1 VVMIDNG
8 NYHSVLIVEDDPVQ
22 LKQLEGLLEDSGFF
36 PYTALDPD
44 EAVRV
49 LEREKI
55 ELVLLDLKLGEE
67 NGMDILRMV
76 KRQHP
81 GFPVLILSSVSYI
94 GEKIT
99 AFETGVD
106 DYVTKPYHPAE
117 LVLRIKRLLKK
128 NKKKKQP
135 VERIVRIQN
144 VEFDVVNG
152 IIIKDNRQFFLRKKV
167 LELLLLFYKNA
178 GQVVTKEQI
187 IKKVWQDE
195 LLDENALS
203 VSIHELR
210 KFVETDPKRPKI
222 IKTVK
227 GIGYRL
233 EL

>member
-1 VVMIDNG
+1 MIDNG

-22 LKQLEGLLEDSGFF
+22 LKQLERLLEDSGFF
-36 PYTALDPD
+36 PYTALDPAA
-44 EAVRV
+44 AVRV

-55 ELVLLDLKLGEE
+55 DLVLLDLKLGEE
-67 NGMDILRMV
+67 NGMDILKMV

-128 NKKKKQP
+128 DKKMKQP
-135 VERIVRIQN
+135 VERIVRIQH
-144 VEFDVVNG
+144 VDFDVVNG
-152 IIIKDNRQFFLRKKV
+152 IIIKDNQRFFLRKKV
-167 LELLLLFYKNA
+167 LDLLLLLYKNA

-187 IKKVWQDE
+187 IKKVWHNE
-195 LLDENALS
+195 LFDENALS

-210 KFVETDPKRPKI
+210 KYVETDPKRPEA

>member
-1 VVMIDNG
+1 MIDNG

-22 LKQLEGLLEDSGFF
+22 LKQLERLLEDSGFF

-55 ELVLLDLKLGEE
+55 DLVLLDLKLGEE
-67 NGMDILRMV
+67 NGMDILKMV

-128 NKKKKQP
+128 DKNMKQP
-135 VERIVRIQN
+135 VERIVRIQH
-144 VEFDVVNG
+144 VDFDVVNG
-152 IIIKDNRQFFLRKKV
+152 IIIKDNQRFFLRKKV
-167 LELLLLFYKNA
+167 LDLLLLLYKNA

-187 IKKVWQDE
+187 IKKVWHNE
-195 LLDENALS
+195 LFDENALS

-210 KFVETDPKRPKI
+210 KYVETDPKRPEAV
-222 IKTVK
+222 KTVK

>member
-1 VVMIDNG
+1 MIDNG

>member
-1 VVMIDNG
+1 MIDNG

-36 PYTALDPD
+36 PYTALDPAA
-44 EAVRV
+44 AVRV

-55 ELVLLDLKLGEE
+55 DLVLLDLKLGEE
-67 NGMDILRMV
+67 NGMDILKMV

-128 NKKKKQP
+128 DKKMKQP
-135 VERIVRIQN
+135 VERIVRIQH
-144 VEFDVVNG
+144 VDFDVVNG
-152 IIIKDNRQFFLRKKV
+152 IIIKDNQRFFLRKKV
-167 LELLLLFYKNA
+167 LDLLLLLYTNA

-187 IKKVWQDE
+187 IKKVWHNE
-195 LLDENALS
+195 LFDENALS

-210 KFVETDPKRPKI
+210 KYVETDPKRPEAV
-222 IKTVK
+222 KTVK

>member
-1 VVMIDNG
+1 MIDNG

-135 VERIVRIQN
+135 VERIVRMQN

>member
-1 VVMIDNG
+1 MIDNG

-55 ELVLLDLKLGEE
+55 DLVLLDLKLGEE

-135 VERIVRIQN
+135 SN
-144 VEFDVVNG
+144 VLYGF
-152 IIIKDNRQFFLRKKV
+152 KMSSLM
-167 LELLLLFYKNA
+167 
-178 GQVVTKEQI
+178 
-187 IKKVWQDE
+187 
-195 LLDENALS
+195 
-203 VSIHELR
+203 
-210 KFVETDPKRPKI
+210 
-222 IKTVK
+222 
-227 GIGYRL
+227 
-233 EL
+233 

>member
-1 VVMIDNG
+1 MIDNG

-36 PYTALDPD
+36 PYTALDPAA
-44 EAVRV
+44 AVRV

-55 ELVLLDLKLGEE
+55 DLVLLDLKLGEE
-67 NGMDILRMV
+67 NGMDILKMV

-128 NKKKKQP
+128 DKKMKQP
-135 VERIVRIQN
+135 VERIVRLQH
-144 VEFDVVNG
+144 VDFDVVNG
-152 IIIKDNRQFFLRKKV
+152 IIIKDNQRFFLRKKV
-167 LELLLLFYKNA
+167 LDLLLLLYKNA

-187 IKKVWQDE
+187 IKKVWHNE
-195 LLDENALS
+195 LFDENALS

-210 KFVETDPKRPKI
+210 KYVETDPKRPEA

>member
-1 VVMIDNG
+1 MIDNG

-36 PYTALDPD
+36 PYTALDPAA
-44 EAVRV
+44 AVRV

-55 ELVLLDLKLGEE
+55 DLVLLDLKLGEE
-67 NGMDILRMV
+67 NGMDILKMV

-128 NKKKKQP
+128 DKKMKQP
-135 VERIVRIQN
+135 VERIVRIQH
-144 VEFDVVNG
+144 VDFDVVNG
-152 IIIKDNRQFFLRKKV
+152 IIIKDNQRFFLRKKV
-167 LELLLLFYKNA
+167 LDLLLLLYKNA

-187 IKKVWQDE
+187 IKKVWHNE
-195 LLDENALS
+195 LFDENALS

-210 KFVETDPKRPKI
+210 KYVETDPKRPEAV
-222 IKTVK
+222 KTVK